1 MKLVAN
7 DRDRENKRIED
18 LLGGGSG
25 SSQPMNVSEQT
36 DAMLREIEERRA
48 RRAARQR
55 ELAEQV
61 RAEEEAAKRRRERA
75 QELAGKVGGDASEPK
90 PGVVNSKDVR
100 MPRVQN
106 AKPETGS
113 IPIIRQDV
121 SGGAGMSG
129 AAGGNTAAGRPTP
142 KPRAKVK
149 ASDTAR
155 IPKVNEAELKRTAEA
170 ERSARAARTAG
181 EHKRAASSEIGRGES
196 ADRRERRYRKSN
208 NGGRKD
214 MRKEKVNWVKELRD
228 WVIAI
233 AIAVIVALLIRNFVF
248 TLVTVEGR
256 SMEPSLSSGDRLYV
270 NRFFYSPQKGDVVIF
285 RPASD
290 PDRPYVKRVIA
301 TEGDTIYIDFE
312 TGDVYVNDEIIDEP
326 YINNPTTRTG
336 SYIMELIANGQYSRE
351 NPIVI
356 EEGHMFVMGDNRNN
370 STDSR
375 IIGQIP
381 EDEIIGGAVFRFWPL
396 NKFGSV
402 SYDEAA
408 LILDDETKTALE
420 DAAQDESRFM

>member
-1 MKLVAN
+1 MAN

-312 TGDVYVNDEIIDEP
+312 TGDVYVNDGIIDEP

>member
-1 MKLVAN
+1 MAN
-7 DRDRENKRIED
+7 DRDRENKRIDD

-113 IPIIRQDV
+113 IPIIRQEV
-121 SGGAGMSG
+121 SGGADMSG
-129 AAGGNTAAGRPTP
+129 AAAGGNTAAGRPAP

-155 IPKVNEAELKRTAEA
+155 IPKVNEAELKRTVDA
-170 ERSARAARTAG
+170 ERSARAARAAG

-196 ADRRERRYRKSN
+196 ADRRERRDRKSN